1 MREKPTTLPELLQAA
16 LRSQV
21 ELGLGEMI
29 IDPARVETLA
39 AEAARGAA
47 NQREEW
53 VDRMDAAVRRTSP
66 PPVDLFGGAGGTGPK
81 AAQFGTLAEHRA
93 AICECRNCPL
103 GETRTKFVYGV
114 GSPQAELM
122 FVGEAP
128 GRDED
133 LKGEPF
139 VGRAGQ
145 LLDKILAAMS
155 MARAEVYIANVLK
168 CRPPDNRDP
177 LPEEMAEC
185 LPYLKE
191 QIRIIRPKVLCALG
205 RIAGQALLETK
216 TPLGQ
221 LRKRWHEYEGVPLLV
236 TYHPAALLRFPEYKK
251 ETWED
256 MQMVLAKL
264 DELRSRAG

>member
-1 MREKPTTLPELLQAA
+1 ML
-16 LRSQV
+16 
-21 ELGLGEMI
+21 I
-29 IDPARVETLA
+29 
-39 AEAARGAA
+39 
-47 NQREEW
+47 
-53 VDRMDAAVRRTSP
+53 
-66 PPVDLFGGAGGTGPK
+66 
-81 AAQFGTLAEHRA
+81 
-93 AICECRNCPL
+93 
-103 GETRTKFVYGV
+103 
-114 GSPQAELM
+114 
-122 FVGEAP
+122 GEAP
-128 GRDED
+128 GKQED
-133 LKGEPF
+133 LTGRPF